1 MYVIYDHEETAIY
14 GAGATVAEA
23 WQQVMD
29 GCDRPPNAFD
39 GEPVS
44 DDAWFARFRVRGATA
59 ALIAQVESKG
69 GNIAWGYK
77 ANGTTCTV
85 QELVATIWDE
95 A

>member
-14 GAGATVAEA
+14 GAAATVAEA

-29 GCDRPPNAFD
+29 GCDRPTNAFD

-59 ALIAQVESKG
+59 ALIAQVESGG
-69 GNIAWGYK
+69 GNIAWGYI
-77 ANGTTCTV
+77 NGAACTV
-85 QELVATIWDE
+85 GELVSTIWDE